1 MALPKMEEVRQLEG
15 EALEA
20 EILKVKRELFN
31 LRLRQA
37 TRQPVKPHEFTHL
50 KHRLAQLLT
59 LERERQ
65 SPAEVKATSRRARR
79 RQRARRSPSPA
90 VVETESQT
98 RTEGGDHG
106 S

>member
-1 MALPKMEEVRQLEG
+1 MALPNIEDARQLEG
-15 EALEA
+15 EALAA

-59 LERERQ
+59 VERERQ
-65 SPAEVKATSRRARR
+65 SPAEIVANSRRARR
-79 RQRARRSPSPA
+79 RKRGKLAAASTQ
-90 VVETESQT
+90 
-98 RTEGGDHG
+98 GGEHHG